1 MNKVY
6 SLLAAAFCLVAFSCA
21 KQEIDNP
28 ASVGKTTRVKVKA
41 SIELPAGMTK
51 STISGSSFL
60 WSEYDQIACYTT
72 TGSFQNSDPL
82 ESEDITGA
90 GQSARFWF
98 SLTGTNPYLKDVAV
112 FPVFPDKKP
121 TYDTSTETLTIKIPD
136 TIAWVDG
143 EVDNIEV
150 AYFGGSSLTQNINL
164 NFVNVAG
171 VIKFTLNNLPVG
183 ANQVFFKTGK
193 TITGDFVIENLST
206 KWTTWTEKQY
216 ENLYISAGADS
227 DSDGITFTFD
237 QVTEAGT
244 SKVFYVPVPTG
255 TYSQIGFKV
264 QNNDGQTVTNLWKKT
279 ATVSNT
285 VGRGTMLVMPALTF
299 ASATGGG
306 EGNPT
311 NIITTLSG
319 QTGAVALPSTTES
332 VLVEMNTTAGAL
344 DLEYADG
351 GEKPANVYVKVLTDA
366 TVNTLNIDLPNST
379 VYVNG
384 LDNSNVGTLSSVTAE
399 STLKV
404 LASPLT
410 IGKATINQGNVEIGG
425 TVNSVVV
432 AEGATSD
439 GKSAGAANQ
448 VRIFVTKEAA
458 LQTITLNAK
467 TDVVVEQPKD
477 NIDAAAT
484 ENKVYVIVNA
494 VGSSATAQNG
504 GDIYV
509 TANANCSVTANG
521 DDATVVLENNGATVT
536 ETETAGGDIE
546 TGVVYK
552 AKIGNVEYET
562 LAAAIT
568 AANANDE
575 IVILVDQTVKRGYTI
590 DKDLTI
596 NLNGKTLTANAVSD
610 SDSNFTNNSNRL
622 FHVEGSDIDFTI
634 NNGTIV
640 LDEHIWG
647 TVRFISQGGNLALT
661 DVTTYNFREYGANI
675 KLSYGHAAFNNVIM
689 HSDKG
694 GCVDIGDGASESAP
708 SGATAVMTNCIFD
721 QTNEGSTDNNKTVSA
736 AIITSY
742 SGHVIL
748 NSGTYSAYYALFPH
762 SSGGTITVK
771 DGCTITGRHNA
782 VHTTKHGH
790 TSTQEDHCIYIQGG
804 TINGAF
810 DVATDGHT
818 TFSVTGGTFDHDPS
832 AYVADGYV
840 ATQSGNVWTVAP
852 ISGVAAIGTQG
863 YETLTAAFAA
873 VNNNETITMLADV
886 NLTDRI
892 FVNAGATPTLD
903 SGNRYATST
912 ESKTITLDLNGHN
925 ITSTSNFAQAGG
937 TFNIT
942 NTGTA
947 DDTHGVIS
955 TTTAGLAPVEVRGT
969 GDLTAK
975 RTLNVGAGVTLT
987 GTTYGINVFGSNTD
1001 ALNKIEV
1008 NVNGTVNGTIF
1019 VLGNLKNTDNEISIN
1034 VKGKVYVAAND
1045 DDKRTVG
1052 VALNGYA
1059 SVNVA
1064 STANVEGETGIEV
1077 RAGQLTV
1084 ANGATIKANSSFS
1097 YEANGSGSTTTGA
1110 AIAVVQHTTGLPI
1123 IATINGGTLTGAK
1136 KLYVRDEMGNYL
1148 DNVAVSAVGA
1158 IKNEAEIPA
1167 GFVWQVNGNM
1177 FYLVPFFAAQIG
1189 ETKYATLAAAVTDAT
1204 NGQTVTIL
1212 QAGNYDI
1219 PAITKTL
1226 TIEAAVSGVVVNN
1239 IFDID
1244 DTDTAIAD
1252 IATGKTATFKNITF
1266 NLGDLQRARRHG
1278 FGTSA
1283 SSGALVMDG
1292 CTVNGALHLFGVST
1306 FTNCT
1311 FAVSGQTK
1319 YNIWAIDNNASF
1331 TNCSFTNTDRAVNV
1345 YDHLHGSTIKNVSF
1359 TNCSFTGN
1367 TAKKA
1372 AINVHHNPDGTPAKF
1387 TVSINNCTTTGT
1399 WASTPEAKEAA
1410 TTVCYSTLWMISDIK
1425 DWTAGDITVSVNGTP
1440 VTTWDGSA
1448 KAALTAVD
1456 ANTYAIYTAPQLAQF
1471 AYEVNN
1477 NDNNFAGKTVKLMNN
1492 IDLNNNAW
1500 TPIGLG
1506 GSSSTDDLGSET
1518 GCFLGTF
1525 DGQDKTISN
1534 LTATHINGDR
1544 SFAALFGNITLTTA
1558 KNVVIK
1564 NVNVTNVNINSKHMA
1579 AGILA
1584 RTQCNAGS
1592 ITIDHCSVTGGTIT
1606 STPFENGSVME
1617 SGNQAAGIIGLAQ
1630 GNNAAGINITNNT
1643 VSGITVTATR
1653 DLGGLIGCLKLGG
1666 TVTGNSVSNSTVKQ
1680 EYPDN
1685 YESGKVMTTVNAIIG
1700 RTYDSGGTVTDNTD
1714 TNVTVTLQK

>member
-82 ESEDITGA
+82 ESEGITGA

-121 TYDTSTETLTIKIPD
+121 TYDTSTKTLTIKIPD

-193 TITGDFVIENLST
+193 TITGDFVIENLNT
-206 KWTTWTEKQY
+206 KWYEYTSQQY
-216 ENLYISAGADS
+216 DNLYISAGAVS
-227 DSDGITFTFD
+227 DTDGITFTFD
-237 QVTEAGT
+237 EVKEAGT

-509 TANANCSVTANG
+509 TANADCSVTADGVDPEDNTNKST
-521 DDATVVLENNGATVT
+521 AKIENNTGSESGVATVT
-536 ETETAGGDIE
+536 EDGGEIS
-546 TGVVYK
+546 TGAVSK

-610 SDSNFTNNSNRL
+610 SDSNFTNNNNRL

-661 DVTTYNFREYGANI
+661 DVTTYNFREWGANI

-708 SGATAVMTNCIFD
+708 SGATAEMTNCIFD
-721 QTNEGSTDNNKTVSA
+721 QTNEGSIADDHISVSS

-742 SGHVIL
+742 SGHVTL

-832 AYVADGYV
+832 AYVATGYIAVQNGDLWTVEPLGESNSAAKIGTTYYATLVEAIDAVAAGQTITLTSDLDFSQAPYDVYKWAGSVYNPLELCVNNVTIDLNGHTISEMGNSALAIGHLLAKDGRISNLTVKNGTLLAGKTDNVTNSYV
-840 ATQSGNVWTVAP
+840 LLIAGVDGMTVKNVTTNGGINVCSGSADVVIEDCTINGTKYYTVCSQTGSEVTIKGTTYTKNTDATVANKSMFWIHDVGTDSDMETDANPSGAFGASSITIEDGNYTVDFSNGGVFYLTSALAPTLKGGTYNFDPSAYCAAGYAATQSGNVWTVAP
-852 ISGVAAIGTQG
+852 VAGVAAIGSVG
-863 YETLTAAFAA
+863 YE
-873 VNNNETITMLADV
+873 
-886 NLTDRI
+886 
-892 FVNAGATPTLD
+892 
-903 SGNRYATST
+903 
-912 ESKTITLDLNGHN
+912 
-925 ITSTSNFAQAGG
+925 
-937 TFNIT
+937 
-942 NTGTA
+942 
-947 DDTHGVIS
+947 
-955 TTTAGLAPVEVRGT
+955 
-969 GDLTAK
+969 
-975 RTLNVGAGVTLT
+975 
-987 GTTYGINVFGSNTD
+987 
-1001 ALNKIEV
+1001 
-1008 NVNGTVNGTIF
+1008 
-1019 VLGNLKNTDNEISIN
+1019 
-1034 VKGKVYVAAND
+1034 
-1045 DDKRTVG
+1045 
-1052 VALNGYA
+1052 
-1059 SVNVA
+1059 
-1064 STANVEGETGIEV
+1064 
-1077 RAGQLTV
+1077 
-1084 ANGATIKANSSFS
+1084 
-1097 YEANGSGSTTTGA
+1097 
-1110 AIAVVQHTTGLPI
+1110 
-1123 IATINGGTLTGAK
+1123 
-1136 KLYVRDEMGNYL
+1136 
-1148 DNVAVSAVGA
+1148 
-1158 IKNEAEIPA
+1158 
-1167 GFVWQVNGNM
+1167 
-1177 FYLVPFFAAQIG
+1177 
-1189 ETKYATLAAAVTDAT
+1189 TLAAAVEAAQD
-1204 NGQTVTIL
+1204 GQTVTIL
-1212 QAGNYDI
+1212 QAGSYSI
-1219 PAITKTL
+1219 PDITKNL
-1226 TIEAAVSGVVVNN
+1226 AIDAAVSGVVVEH
-1239 IFDID
+1239 
-1244 DTDTAIAD
+1244 TDNTT
-1252 IATGKTATFKNITF
+1252 IATIASGKTATFKNITF
-1266 NLGDLQRARRHG
+1266 NLGDTQNATLHG

-1292 CTVNGALHLFGVST
+1292 CTINGALSLFGVST

-1311 FAVSGQTK
+1311 FAVSGTTK
-1319 YNIWAIDNNASF
+1319 YNIWSVNSDASF
-1331 TNCSFTNTDRAVNV
+1331 TGCSFTNTNRAVNV
-1345 YDHLHGSTIKNVSF
+1345 YDRLHGSVTKNVSF
-1359 TNCSFTGN
+1359 SNCSFAGTE
-1367 TAKKA
+1367 AKKA
-1372 AINVHHNPDGTPAKF
+1372 AINVHHNPDNLAAGAKYA
-1387 TVSINNCTTTGT
+1387 VSINNCTTTGT
-1399 WASTPEAKEAA
+1399 WASSTAQTGEAE
-1410 TTVCYSTLWMISDIK
+1410 TTICNNALWMVSDLK
-1425 DWTAGDITVSVNGTP
+1425 NYVLGDITISVDGVARDLSWGAAKIGTTCYPTLAEAVSAVGTNETITLLDNVALSASETTLHFKDKSFNINGAKTIDLSASTQKYPWWFENGTFNLSDIT
-1440 VTTWDGSA
+1440 VTSTGHDYAVLFTKSDGNSNG
-1448 KAALTAVD
+1448 T
-1456 ANTYAIYTAPQLAQF
+1456 
-1471 AYEVNN
+1471 
-1477 NDNNFAGKTVKLMNN
+1477 
-1492 IDLNNNAW
+1492 LNNVAINSIAE
-1500 TPIGLG
+1500 TALCFDESNSFTLNGVTVSQT
-1506 GSSSTDDLGSET
+1506 GSNSTDWRNVAVATSGGATVTIESGSYSSENGWAVRHFSSGGNIT
-1518 GCFLGTF
+1518 INGGTFSGKIKAHLDKGSYSKFPAIITINGGTFTNCTLEVEHNNGDTTANIVINGGTF
-1525 DGQDKTISN
+1525 DCDPTTYLGAGH
-1534 LTATHINGDR
+1534 TATH
-1544 SFAALFGNITLTTA
+1544 
-1558 KNVVIK
+1558 
-1564 NVNVTNVNINSKHMA
+1564 
-1579 AGILA
+1579 
-1584 RTQCNAGS
+1584 
-1592 ITIDHCSVTGGTIT
+1592 
-1606 STPFENGSVME
+1606 
-1617 SGNQAAGIIGLAQ
+1617 SGN
-1630 GNNAAGINITNNT
+1630 TWT
-1643 VSGITVTATR
+1643 V
-1653 DLGGLIGCLKLGG
+1653 
-1666 TVTGNSVSNSTVKQ
+1666 Q
-1680 EYPDN
+1680 
-1685 YESGKVMTTVNAIIG
+1685 
-1700 RTYDSGGTVTDNTD
+1700 
-1714 TNVTVTLQK
+1714 